1 MVWTGRVVVDAVILF
16 FLARRSSSTP
26 SSHVSRSLVPV
37 TVAVIV
43 LAVAALPSSIAL
55 KVGFLIVAY
64 LTYGVV
70 AWYLILGLD
79 DRVLVQ
85 NYLRQLQVLR

>member
-1 MVWTGRVVVDAVILF
+1 
-16 FLARRSSSTP
+16 
-26 SSHVSRSLVPV
+26 
-37 TVAVIV
+37 
-43 LAVAALPSSIAL
+43 L